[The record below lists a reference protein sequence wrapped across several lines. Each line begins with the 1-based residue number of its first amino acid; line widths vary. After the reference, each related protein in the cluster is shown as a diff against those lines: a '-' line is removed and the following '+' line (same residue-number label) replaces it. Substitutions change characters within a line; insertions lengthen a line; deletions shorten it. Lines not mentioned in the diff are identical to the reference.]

1 MEETADECTKE
12 VQSKSDVLISIIT
25 KQRDSLLSKITEL
38 KAKRKSE
45 LEAMLKRL
53 QAVNECAVSAQKEC
67 KKIAVKADLATS
79 SRLEQMEA
87 VLKKQE
93 EAESKINDND
103 DEKDT
108 EPRSSDI
115 KLTVIY
121 DEKVFTSALETAL
134 NVGFNEDELDLKYDG
149 MPMTA
154 IEILKFSTT
163 YQSSSSFELSDD
175 NRCAKLVVHGYYKY
189 ILVDTEPVSTGI
201 HCWRMKVETVICLS
215 MI

>member
-1 MEETADECTKE
+1 MEESAEECTKE
-12 VQSKSDVLISIIT
+12 VQSKSDVLISLIT
-25 KQRDSLLSKITEL
+25 KQRDSLLNKITEL
-38 KAKRKSE
+38 KTERKSE

-53 QAVNECAVSAQKEC
+53 QAVNESAITAQKEC

-93 EAESKINDND
+93 EAESKINDD
-103 DEKDT
+103 DDQKET
-108 EPRSSDI
+108 EVRSADI

-121 DEKVFTSALETAL
+121 DEKAFSSALETAL

-149 MPMTA
+149 MSFGIT
-154 IEILKFSTT
+154 ILKFSTA
-163 YQSSSSFELSDD
+163 YKSHGSFELSDD
-175 NRCAKLVVHGYYKY
+175 NRCAKKIGGSNHKW

-201 HCWRMKVETVICLS
+201 HCWRMKVETVIDIL
-215 MI
+215 